1 MAGVDRSLQRRRHL
15 LDAAGRVLQDLGRP
29 AGDLRRRQEPDDGA
43 HEPRAASR
51 RLVAAPA
58 VGNQPRGV
66 QRRRRQGGEQWGRG
80 GEKPLPHDGAQARR
94 RAPLRRRLSP
104 RAQEDQGRLPH
115 QAAARRHDQRA
126 GRVRLR
132 IASVGVAS
140 RLARWGLL
148 AAVLVL
154 WQLAALHGLPDYA
167 LSPLEIAKHFFA
179 ALGTRELYQ
188 DAAASLLRALPGFAV
203 GPAAGIARSF
213 DEMVSPLVFLTYPVP
228 KIVMLPV
235 FMLWFGIGDLS
246 KVLIIA
252 LACFYPAFINAYYG
266 ARATRRILVWS
277 ARNMGASEAE
287 IFRRVVLPGAL
298 PQIFAGMRVAL
309 ALSFIV
315 MFAAEMINAR
325 SGLGHLIREAENSLR
340 FDLMYVSLLTIAILG
355 YAGDRLIRF
364 LRTYFLPWEESHA

>member
-1 MAGVDRSLQRRRHL
+1 M
-15 LDAAGRVLQDLGRP
+15 
-29 AGDLRRRQEPDDGA
+29 
-43 HEPRAASR
+43 
-51 RLVAAPA
+51 
-58 VGNQPRGV
+58 
-66 QRRRRQGGEQWGRG
+66 
-80 GEKPLPHDGAQARR
+80 
-94 RAPLRRRLSP
+94 
-104 RAQEDQGRLPH
+104 
-115 QAAARRHDQRA
+115 
-126 GRVRLR
+126 R
-132 IASVGVAS
+132 IA
-140 RLARWGLL
+140 LARLG
-148 AAVLVL
+148 AVLVVL
-154 WQLAALHGLPDYA
+154 VARQLLSLRGLPEFV
-167 LSPLEIAKHFFA
+167 LSPVEIAKHFVA
-179 ALGTRELYQ
+179 ALGTQELYR
-188 DAAASLLRALPGFAV
+188 DAAASLMRALPGFAI
-203 GPAAGIARSF
+203 GTLLGIALGLAAGIARSF
-213 DEMVSPLVFLTYPVP
+213 DEMLSPLVFLTYPVP

-246 KVLIIA
+246 KILIIA

-325 SGLGHLIREAENSLR
+325 SGLGHLIREAEASLR
-340 FDLMYVSLLTIAILG
+340 FDLMYVSLVAIAILG

>member
-1 MAGVDRSLQRRRHL
+1 M
-15 LDAAGRVLQDLGRP
+15 
-29 AGDLRRRQEPDDGA
+29 
-43 HEPRAASR
+43 
-51 RLVAAPA
+51 
-58 VGNQPRGV
+58 
-66 QRRRRQGGEQWGRG
+66 
-80 GEKPLPHDGAQARR
+80 K
-94 RAPLRRRLSP
+94 
-104 RAQEDQGRLPH
+104 
-115 QAAARRHDQRA
+115 
-126 GRVRLR
+126 
-132 IASVGVAS
+132 IA
-140 RLARWGLL
+140 LARLG
-148 AAVLVL
+148 AVLVVL
-154 WQLAALHGLPDYA
+154 VAWQLLSLRGLPEFV
-167 LSPLEIAKHFFA
+167 LSPVEIAKHFVA
-179 ALGTRELYQ
+179 ALGTPELYL
-188 DAAASLLRALPGFAV
+188 DAAASLARALPGFAIGTV
-203 GPAAGIARSF
+203 LGIALGLAAGIARSF
-213 DEMVSPLVFLTYPVP
+213 DEMLSPLVFLTYPVP

-298 PQIFAGMRVAL
+298 PQIFAGLRDAL

-364 LRTYFLPWEESHA
+364 LRGYFLPWEESHA